1 MSLRKV
7 GNMGR
12 GDFDRLCNA
21 SGLIYNSSSE
31 DDSGGWDAIVE
42 FPLSGGIALLNS
54 LNEQPIQCLVQ
65 IKSSDGEKKGVQ
77 VKLSNMKRFC
87 DTPLPCF
94 FFFARYNKNANI
106 ESAYL
111 VHINRN
117 IMFQVLKR
125 IRQNDTE
132 KNHHFINYLS
142 R

>member
-1 MSLRKV
+1 MSRRKV

-42 FPLSGGIALLNS
+42 FPLLGGIALLNS

-94 FFFARYNKNANI
+94 FFLRVI
-106 ESAYL
+106 
-111 VHINRN
+111 
-117 IMFQVLKR
+117 
-125 IRQNDTE
+125 IRMLISNQLT
-132 KNHHFINYLS
+132 LS
-142 R
+142 TLIVISCFRF

>member
-12 GDFDRLCNA
+12 GDFEKLCSA
-21 SGLIYNSSSE
+21 CGLIYNSSSD
-31 DDSGGWDAIVE
+31 DDSGGWDAIVD
-42 FPLSGGIALLNS
+42 FPLIDGIALLNS
-54 LNEQPIQCLVQ
+54 PKKHSIQCLVQ
-65 IKSSDGEKKGVQ
+65 IKSTDGTKKGVQ

-94 FFFARYNKNANI
+94 FFFARYNGNVNI

-111 VHINRN
+111 VHINRD

-125 IRQNDTE
+125 IRKNDAE
-132 KNHHFINYLS
+132 KNHHFINFLS

>member
-12 GDFDRLCNA
+12 GDFDRLCSA

-42 FPLSGGIALLNS
+42 FPLIGGIALLNS

-65 IKSSDGEKKGVQ
+65 IKATDGTKKNVQ

-94 FFFARYNKNANI
+94 FFFARYNGNINI

-111 VHINRN
+111 VHINRDN
-117 IMFQVLKR
+117 MFQVLKR
-125 IRQNDTE
+125 IRQNDVE
-132 KNHHFINYLS
+132 KNAAS
-142 R
+142 